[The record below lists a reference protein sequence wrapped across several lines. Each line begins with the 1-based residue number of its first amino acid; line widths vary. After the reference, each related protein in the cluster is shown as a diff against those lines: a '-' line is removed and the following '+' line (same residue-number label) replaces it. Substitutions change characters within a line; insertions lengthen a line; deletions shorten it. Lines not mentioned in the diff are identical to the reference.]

1 MKNFKEIIE
10 EVKNIISSEIMK
22 KEGKGRK
29 IKDSD
34 VATALQVSPQL
45 LATHKH
51 RGQIMYEQIADFCA
65 RKSISINTLL
75 YGQSAE
81 SLVSN
86 TDKYLL
92 FKYCLTH

>member
-1 MKNFKEIIE
+1 MNNFKEIIE
-10 EVKNIISSEIMK
+10 EVKNIISSEIQK

-34 VATALQVSPQL
+34 VATALGVSSQL

-51 RGQIMYEQIADFCA
+51 RGQILFEEVADFCA

-75 YGQSAE
+75 YDQSAE
-81 SLVSN
+81 SLVMN